1 MSKRVGFWVR
11 FRHFATAYV
20 RNLYATRLLS
30 GIAVAGLAIGL
41 AGALMLGLVVRDAL
55 DFYAFVPNHE
65 RTYLEISILNGPGM
79 APVFNDTSTNRAA
92 ELTKANLP
100 DVEAVGRLSEW
111 QVTLRRNGETTS
123 VPLYWAD
130 PEIFDVLRFPV
141 IAGQPKAALRHPDG
155 LVMTQSEA
163 IRHFGRANA
172 LGSVIE
178 VDGVPMVLRAV
189 IADLPERMTD
199 LNVGIFASGRS
210 ANSYFRKS
218 NDPGGFFI
226 NARTYVRL
234 KQGASPTAAERRLKP
249 FIDGL
254 LPPIMQGQYETRFV
268 PIDAL
273 ALHPGLHPGARER
286 LEVGGLVAALILF
299 IAVANYVNLSTALS
313 ARRWREIGVR
323 AACGAT
329 RGQIARQFLAEA
341 VVTVLIAALLGAALV
356 ELTLPSLNALF
367 QTQARFDYLAHPMLL
382 LWLVVGA
389 VTLGLTAGAYPAF
402 VLSGLS
408 PAALLRDRGV
418 RMKGRSVVADL
429 LVTAQFAILI
439 GLMIALAVVHQQR
452 RYAMTQAL
460 RLNVD
465 QLLVVHAP
473 CPTSFRQEVAKL
485 PGVLGTSCTAQGLL
499 EYPSFNFLQ
508 VRGERITTDLV
519 EMLPSSFPLLG
530 IQLIAGSFSALPPD
544 GEAVTLRVVVNETA
558 VRQFGLG
565 SPSAAIGKLV
575 PISARPNGPDSK
587 ARIVAVIPDFSLL
600 SVERMIR
607 PTIYLDQ
614 PHSEYGP
621 GLVLIKLA
629 GHDIPETLTAIDRL
643 WRKTGQQEPIRRQF
657 VADHIEQ
664 LYRDLERGTW
674 IFGLFS
680 GVAALLSATG
690 IVGMAIATAERRT
703 KEIGIRKALGARTG
717 QVLVLLLARMSRPVL
732 WANLIAW
739 PCAWWLMR
747 DWLNGFAYRVPL
759 HLWLFPAAA
768 LVALAITLSSAG
780 LQAWKVARRR
790 PIEALRYE

>member
-1 MSKRVGFWVR
+1 
-11 FRHFATAYV
+11 
-20 RNLYATRLLS
+20 
-30 GIAVAGLAIGL
+30 
-41 AGALMLGLVVRDAL
+41 
-55 DFYAFVPNHE
+55 
-65 RTYLEISILNGPGM
+65 
-79 APVFNDTSTNRAA
+79 
-92 ELTKANLP
+92 
-100 DVEAVGRLSEW
+100 
-111 QVTLRRNGETTS
+111 
-123 VPLYWAD
+123 
-130 PEIFDVLRFPV
+130 
-141 IAGQPKAALRHPDG
+141 
-155 LVMTQSEA
+155 
-163 IRHFGRANA
+163 
-172 LGSVIE
+172 
-178 VDGVPMVLRAV
+178 
-189 IADLPERMTD
+189 
-199 LNVGIFASGRS
+199 
-210 ANSYFRKS
+210 
-218 NDPGGFFI
+218 
-226 NARTYVRL
+226 
-234 KQGASPTAAERRLKP
+234 
-249 FIDGL
+249 
-254 LPPIMQGQYETRFV
+254 
-268 PIDAL
+268 
-273 ALHPGLHPGARER
+273 
-286 LEVGGLVAALILF
+286 
-299 IAVANYVNLSTALS
+299 
-313 ARRWREIGVR
+313 
-323 AACGAT
+323 
-329 RGQIARQFLAEA
+329 
-341 VVTVLIAALLGAALV
+341 
-356 ELTLPSLNALF
+356 
-367 QTQARFDYLAHPMLL
+367 
-382 LWLVVGA
+382 
-389 VTLGLTAGAYPAF
+389 
-402 VLSGLS
+402 
-408 PAALLRDRGV
+408 
-418 RMKGRSVVADL
+418 
-429 LVTAQFAILI
+429 
-439 GLMIALAVVHQQR
+439 VVHQQR

-530 IQLIAGSFSALPPD
+530 IQPVAGSFAALPPD

-565 SPSAAIGKLV
+565 SPTAAIGKLV
-575 PISARPNGPDSK
+575 PISAGPDGPDSK
-587 ARIVAVIPDFSLL
+587 ARIVAVIPDFSFL

-643 WRKTGQQEPIRRQF
+643 WRKTGQQGSIRRQF
-657 VADHIEQ
+657 VADHVEE

-674 IFGLFS
+674 MFGLFS

-703 KEIGIRKALGARTG
+703 KEIGIRKALGARTS

-768 LVALAITLSSAG
+768 LVALAITLCSAG
-780 LQAWKVARRR
+780 FQAWKVARRR